1 LLGKARMLKC
11 ARLPYLALALVLV
24 RFTGFFRGT
33 TATLIF
39 ALAFAGW
46 RLTGTAPIF
55 LAGAEMALDL
65 LAPLQLGSEIELNA
79 ARSFS
84 PQS

>member
-1 LLGKARMLKC
+1 VKQKSALAI
-11 ARLPYLALALVLV
+11 YLAFALTLIF
-24 RFTGFFRGT
+24 FTGF
-33 TATLIF
+33 
-39 ALAFAGW
+39 LAVGVITFTFDFAGW

-55 LAGAEMALDL
+55 LAGAEIALDL

>member
-1 LLGKARMLKC
+1 MLTINVKRIYFAFSLELVFLTGLLAIED
-11 ARLPYLALALVLV
+11 A
-24 RFTGFFRGT
+24 
-33 TATLIF
+33 
-39 ALAFAGW
+39 AFAFNFVGW

-65 LAPLQLGSEIELNA
+65 LAPLQLGSEIELKA

>member
-1 LLGKARMLKC
+1 MKQNS
-11 ARLPYLALALVLV
+11 ALAIYFAFALTLVFLTDFLAV
-24 RFTGFFRGT
+24 GG
-33 TATLIF
+33 A
-39 ALAFAGW
+39 ALAFDLAGW
-46 RLTGTAPIF
+46 RLMGTAPIF
-55 LAGAEMALDL
+55 LAGAEIALDL

>member
-1 LLGKARMLKC
+1 MQIINIERIYFAF
-11 ARLPYLALALVLV
+11 ALALIFL
-24 RFTGFFRGT
+24 TGFLVVGV
-33 TATLIF
+33 ATF
-39 ALAFAGW
+39 AFDFAGC

-55 LAGAEMALDL
+55 LAGAEIALDL

>member
-1 LLGKARMLKC
+1 MNIKN
-11 ARLPYLALALVLV
+11 YFALTLVLFLLTEFLWV
-24 RFTGFFRGT
+24 GVVV
-33 TATLIF
+33 F
-39 ALAFAGW
+39 AFPLGGW
-46 RLTGTAPIF
+46 RFIGTAPIF
-55 LAGAEMALDL
+55 FAGAEIALDL